1 MSDFDII
8 FQKAQKE
15 LTRDGFVSWVCQA
28 YGSMS
33 SSIKGRQKQI
43 NIKVLNEA
51 INTLKKENEPATKIE
66 TIDEYIKR
74 KTIQDD
80 KELEEHYQRECRED
94 ENIIKHILKGVDLS

>member
-8 FQKAQKE
+8 FQTAQKE
-15 LTRDGFVSWVCQA
+15 LTRDVFVSWLCQA

-51 INTLKKENEPATKIE
+51 INTLKKE
-66 TIDEYIKR
+66 YIKR

-80 KELEEHYQRECRED
+80 KELEEHYQKECRAD
-94 ENIIKHILKGVDLS
+94 ERALKRILNGVDLS